1 MNFRGWSV
9 GSFWAKQYSPN
20 WYLKLGLAFEGYQYD
35 GLNQSEMNP
44 LFQAIYHLPEKLTLT
59 LDGQQKLL
67 YSDGYLP
74 GPVQRGEK
82 AAEFRPSFSYS
93 LDSNWRVHWRQNLL
107 WDEGGIENG
116 RTMLQ
121 FCTPSRFGPL
131 GFF

>member
-67 YSDGYLP
+67 FGWLFAWACSA
-74 GPVQRGEK
+74 RGK
-82 AAEFRPSFSYS
+82 S
-93 LDSNWRVHWRQNLL
+93 
-107 WDEGGIENG
+107 GGVS
-116 RTMLQ
+116 TKL
-121 FCTPSRFGPL
+121 
-131 GFF
+131 